1 MSKIKKRT
9 INLIIAII
17 AYLIITIV
25 DKSVVIPIYI
35 SLPIYILIYLF
46 IGHNILKKAFTNII
60 YGKVLDEN
68 FLMTVA
74 TIGAFATGEFSE
86 AVLVILF
93 YQVGELFQTL
103 AVRRSRKNIASLMDI
118 RPDYANVMR
127 NGQLTVV
134 PPEEVE
140 VGEIIEIKPGEKV
153 PLDGLVLE
161 GSSNLNT
168 SMLTGESLPTAV
180 ETGKNVVSG
189 CINIDGVL
197 RVEVTKKFEN
207 STVNK
212 ILNMVQNASEK
223 KSKSENF
230 ITKFAKIYTP
240 IVCVLALILAIIPPI
255 FVGNWTNWIYRA
267 LCFLVVSCP
276 CALVISIPLGFFAGI
291 GCASK
296 NGILVKGSTYI
307 EKLDKLD
314 KIVFDKTGTL
324 TTGSLTIQ
332 SIIPEENKAEILKFA
347 YIAEYKS
354 THPIAKTIIDASD
367 KSEISGYKYKTII
380 GKGIIA
386 ESKTEKI
393 LAGNAKFLKDNH
405 IKFDEIDTC
414 NTIVYIAVNDK
425 YLGAITVGDNLK
437 EETKS
442 VIAELKSRNISS
454 IILSGDNDKIVKN
467 VCEDIGIDNY
477 YSELL
482 PNEKMDKLEEI
493 IKYDNGEV
501 AFVGDGIND
510 SPSLMRADIG
520 ISMGKL
526 GTDSAIEASDVV
538 IMNDN
543 LNKLIEAKSIATKT
557 MTIVKENIIFAIG
570 VKIIILI
577 LSALGLSDMWLA
589 IFGDVGVSIVC
600 ILNSIRML
608 NYNNKKVKNKYDKTK
623 KDISDNNNK

>member
-17 AYLIITIV
+17 AYLIITII
-25 DKSVVIPIYI
+25 DKFVVIPIYI
-35 SLPIYILIYLF
+35 SLPIYISIYLF

-103 AVRRSRKNIASLMDI
+103 AVKRSRKNIASLMDI

-127 NGQLTVV
+127 NGQLFVV
-134 PPEEVE
+134 SPEEVE

-168 SMLTGESLPTAV
+168 SMLTGESLPTSV
-180 ETGKNVVSG
+180 EAGKNVVSG

-255 FVGNWTNWIYRA
+255 FLGNWSNWIYRA

-332 SIIPEENKAEILKFA
+332 SVIPEENKAEILKFA

-386 ESKTEKI
+386 ENKTEKI

-405 IKFDEIDTC
+405 IEFDEIDTC

-425 YLGAITVGDNLK
+425 YLGAITIGDNLK

-467 VCEDIGIDNY
+467 VCEDIGIDKY

-482 PNEKMDKLEEI
+482 PNEKMNKLEEI
-493 IKYDNGEV
+493 IKDDNGEV

-608 NYNNKKVKNKYDKTK
+608 NYNNKKVKNKYDKIK
-623 KDISDNNNK
+623 KNISDNDNK

>member
-153 PLDGLVLE
+153 PLGGLVLE

>member
-17 AYLIITIV
+17 AYLIITII
-25 DKSVVIPIYI
+25 DKFVVIPIYI
-35 SLPIYILIYLF
+35 SLPIYISIYLF

-103 AVRRSRKNIASLMDI
+103 AVKRSRKNIASLMDI

-127 NGQLTVV
+127 NGQLFVV
-134 PPEEVE
+134 SPEEVE

-168 SMLTGESLPTAV
+168 SMLTGESLPTSV
-180 ETGKNVVSG
+180 EAGKNVVSG

-255 FVGNWTNWIYRA
+255 FLGNWSNWIYRA

-332 SIIPEENKAEILKFA
+332 SVIPEENKAEILKFA

-386 ESKTEKI
+386 ENKTEKI

-425 YLGAITVGDNLK
+425 YLGAITIGDNLK

-467 VCEDIGIDNY
+467 VCEDIGIDKY

-482 PNEKMDKLEEI
+482 PNEKMNKLEEI
-493 IKYDNGEV
+493 IKDDNGEV

-608 NYNNKKVKNKYDKTK
+608 NYNNKKVKNKYGKIK
-623 KDISDNNNK
+623 KNISDNDNK

>member
-442 VIAELKSRNISS
+442 FIA
-454 IILSGDNDKIVKN
+454 
-467 VCEDIGIDNY
+467 
-477 YSELL
+477 
-482 PNEKMDKLEEI
+482 
-493 IKYDNGEV
+493 
-501 AFVGDGIND
+501 
-510 SPSLMRADIG
+510 
-520 ISMGKL
+520 
-526 GTDSAIEASDVV
+526 
-538 IMNDN
+538 
-543 LNKLIEAKSIATKT
+543 
-557 MTIVKENIIFAIG
+557 
-570 VKIIILI
+570 
-577 LSALGLSDMWLA
+577 
-589 IFGDVGVSIVC
+589 
-600 ILNSIRML
+600 
-608 NYNNKKVKNKYDKTK
+608 
-623 KDISDNNNK
+623 